1 MRIEILRRIFRE
13 NENKKNELPQDRLS
27 WQQQRSPQPGQS
39 LNYTTIT
46 SAGLGWAGLGWAG
59 LGWAWLG
66 WQGLGPL
73 GDSETVRCQMLAV
86 ADTGHWTWTVGQ
98 KYD

>member
-13 NENKKNELPQDRLS
+13 NENKKNELPLDRLS

-46 SAGLGWAGLGWAG
+46 SAGLGWAGLGW
-59 LGWAWLG
+59 
-66 WQGLGPL
+66 QGLGPH

-86 ADTGHWTWTVGQ
+86 ADTGHWTEGRNMT
-98 KYD
+98 KTR

>member
-27 WQQQRSPQPGQS
+27 WQQRSPQPGQS

-46 SAGLGWAGLGWAG
+46 SAGLGWFGWAG
-59 LGWAWLG
+59 LA
-66 WQGLGPL
+66 
-73 GDSETVRCQMLAV
+73 R
-86 ADTGHWTWTVGQ
+86 VGTSWRLR
-98 KYD
+98 DRPMSDVGSG

>member
-13 NENKKNELPQDRLS
+13 NENKKNELPLDRLS

-46 SAGLGWAGLGWAG
+46 SAGLGWAGLAG
-59 LGWAWLG
+59 LGW
-66 WQGLGPL
+66 
-73 GDSETVRCQMLAV
+73 
-86 ADTGHWTWTVGQ
+86 
-98 KYD
+98 

>member
-13 NENKKNELPQDRLS
+13 NENKKNELPLDRLS

-46 SAGLGWAGLGWAG
+46 SAGLGW
-59 LGWAWLG
+59 
-66 WQGLGPL
+66 QGLGPH

-86 ADTGHWTWTVGQ
+86 ADTGHWTEGRNMT
-98 KYD
+98 KTR

>member
-1 MRIEILRRIFRE
+1 MAAAAEPPARTIAQLH
-13 NENKKNELPQDRLS
+13 N
-27 WQQQRSPQPGQS
+27 
-39 LNYTTIT
+39 NYIC
-46 SAGLGWAGLGWAG
+46 WAGLGWAG

-86 ADTGHWTWTVGQ
+86 ADTGHWTVGQ

>member
-27 WQQQRSPQPGQS
+27 WQQRSPQPGQS
-39 LNYTTIT
+39 LNYTTNT
-46 SAGLGWAGLGWAG
+46 FAG
-59 LGWAWLG
+59 LG

-86 ADTGHWTWTVGQ
+86 ADTDWALDKWTVGAEI
-98 KYD
+98 

>member
-46 SAGLGWAGLGWAG
+46 FAGLGWAGKGWD
-59 LGWAWLG
+59 LL
-66 WQGLGPL
+66 
-73 GDSETVRCQMLAV
+73 ETQRPSDVRCWQWLTLG
-86 ADTGHWTWTVGQ
+86 TGQWGRNMTKTR
-98 KYD
+98 

>member
-1 MRIEILRRIFRE
+1 MNCLRTDCRGSSSGA
-13 NENKKNELPQDRLS
+13 PSQDNRS
-27 WQQQRSPQPGQS
+27 ITQQ
-39 LNYTTIT
+39 LH
-46 SAGLGWAGLGWAG
+46 LLGWAG

-86 ADTGHWTWTVGQ
+86 ADTGHWTVGQ

>member
-27 WQQQRSPQPGQS
+27 WQQRSPQPGQS

-46 SAGLGWAGLGWAG
+46 FAGLGWAGLGLAG
-59 LGWAWLG
+59 LA
-66 WQGLGPL
+66 
-73 GDSETVRCQMLAV
+73 R
-86 ADTGHWTWTVGQ
+86 VGTSWRLR
-98 KYD
+98 DRPMSDVGSG

>member
-13 NENKKNELPQDRLS
+13 NENKKNELPLDRLS

-46 SAGLGWAGLGWAG
+46 SAGLGWAGLAG
-59 LGWAWLG
+59 LARVGTSWR
-66 WQGLGPL
+66 L
-73 GDSETVRCQMLAV
+73 GDCPMS
-86 ADTGHWTWTVGQ
+86 DVGSG
-98 KYD
+98 

>member
-1 MRIEILRRIFRE
+1 MNCLRTDCRGSSGA
-13 NENKKNELPQDRLS
+13 PSQDNRS
-27 WQQQRSPQPGQS
+27 ITQQ
-39 LNYTTIT
+39 LHL
-46 SAGLGWAGLGWAG
+46 LGWAGLVG
-59 LGWAWLG
+59 LG

-86 ADTGHWTWTVGQ
+86 ADTGHWTVGQ

>member
-46 SAGLGWAGLGWAG
+46 FAGLGWAGLGLAG
-59 LGWAWLG
+59 LA
-66 WQGLGPL
+66 
-73 GDSETVRCQMLAV
+73 R
-86 ADTGHWTWTVGQ
+86 VGTSWRLR
-98 KYD
+98 DRPMSDVGSG

>member
-13 NENKKNELPQDRLS
+13 NENKKNKLPLDRLS

-46 SAGLGWAGLGWAG
+46 SAGLGWAGKGWD
-59 LGWAWLG
+59 LI
-66 WQGLGPL
+66 
-73 GDSETVRCQMLAV
+73 ETRRLSDVRCWQWLTL
-86 ADTGHWTWTVGQ
+86 DTGQ
-98 KYD
+98 KAEI

>member
-46 SAGLGWAGLGWAG
+46 FAGLGWAG
-59 LGWAWLG
+59 LG

-86 ADTGHWTWTVGQ
+86 ADTDWALDKWTVGAEI
-98 KYD
+98 